1 MSLFVEYRGD
11 DSIVMNCSLPKVG
24 SIGMVAEEKGIFY
37 KVKFPYRCFDELVK
51 KEELIVT
58 LVKSQFVDTD
68 LFLLDKLNEWAEKE
82 TEKMFDKLMD
92 FMQKHGNDKE
102 KIEDIFGEELSEK
115 MFDFYKKINKKR
127 LTILKKCDIL

>member
-11 DSIVMNCSLPKVG
+11 DSIIVSYPLPKAG
-24 SIGMVAEEKGIFY
+24 SIGMVVEEKGVFY
-37 KVKFPYRCFDELVK
+37 KVKFPHRCFDEIVK

-82 TEKMFDKLMD
+82 TQKMFDKLMK
-92 FMQKHGNDKE
+92 FMQEHGSDKE
-102 KIEDIFGEELSEK
+102 KIKEIFGEELSEK
-115 MFDFYKKINKKR
+115 MFDFYEKNK
-127 LTILKKCDIL
+127 

>member
-1 MSLFVEYRGD
+1 MSLFVEYHGD
-11 DSIVMNCSLPKVG
+11 DSIVMNCPLPIVG

-115 MFDFYKKINKKR
+115 MFDFYKKNK
-127 LTILKKCDIL
+127 

>member
-11 DSIVMNCSLPKVG
+11 DSIIVSYPLPKAG
-24 SIGMVAEEKGIFY
+24 SIGMVVEEKGVFY
-37 KVKFPYRCFDELVK
+37 KVKFPHRCFDEIVK

-82 TEKMFDKLMD
+82 TEKMFDKLMK
-92 FMQKHGNDKE
+92 FMQEHGNDKE
-102 KIEDIFGEELSEK
+102 KIKEIFGKELSEK
-115 MFDFYKKINKKR
+115 MFDFYEKNK
-127 LTILKKCDIL
+127 

>member
-11 DSIVMNCSLPKVG
+11 DSIIVSYPLPKAG
-24 SIGMVAEEKGIFY
+24 SIGMVVEEKGVFY
-37 KVKFPYRCFDELVK
+37 KVKFPHRCFDEIVK

-82 TEKMFDKLMD
+82 TEKMFDKLMK
-92 FMQKHGNDKE
+92 FMQEHGSDKE
-102 KIEDIFGEELSEK
+102 KIKEIFGEELSEK
-115 MFDFYKKINKKR
+115 MFDFYEKNK
-127 LTILKKCDIL
+127 

>member
-11 DSIVMNCSLPKVG
+11 DSIIVSYPLPKAG
-24 SIGMVAEEKGIFY
+24 SIGMVVEEKGVFY
-37 KVKFPYRCFDELVK
+37 KVKFPHRCFDEIVK

-82 TEKMFDKLMD
+82 TQKMFDKLMK
-92 FMQKHGNDKE
+92 FMQEYGSDKE
-102 KIEDIFGEELSEK
+102 KIKEIFGEELSEK
-115 MFDFYKKINKKR
+115 MFDFYEKNK
-127 LTILKKCDIL
+127 

>member
-11 DSIVMNCSLPKVG
+11 DSIVANYPLPKVG
-24 SIGMVAEEKGIFY
+24 SIGMIVEEKGVFY
-37 KVKFPYRCFDELVK
+37 KVKFPYRCFDEIVK

-82 TEKMFDKLMD
+82 TEKMFDKLMG
-92 FMQKHGNDKE
+92 FMQEHGSDKE
-102 KIEDIFGEELSEK
+102 EIKEIFGEELSKK
-115 MFDFYKKINKKR
+115 MFDFYEKNK
-127 LTILKKCDIL
+127 

>member
-1 MSLFVEYRGD
+1 M
-11 DSIVMNCSLPKVG
+11 
-24 SIGMVAEEKGIFY
+24 
-37 KVKFPYRCFDELVK
+37 KFPYRCFDELVK

>member
-11 DSIVMNCSLPKVG
+11 DSVVASYPLPKAG
-24 SIGMVAEEKGIFY
+24 SIGMVVEEKGVFY
-37 KVKFPYRCFDELVK
+37 KVKFPYRCFDEIVK
-51 KEELIVT
+51 KEELTVT
-58 LVKSQFVDTD
+58 LVRSQFVDTD

-115 MFDFYKKINKKR
+115 MFDFYKKNK
-127 LTILKKCDIL
+127 

>member
-11 DSIVMNCSLPKVG
+11 DSIVMNCPLPKVG

-37 KVKFPYRCFDELVK
+37 KVKFPYRCFDEPVK

-102 KIEDIFGEELSEK
+102 KIKDIFGEELSEK
-115 MFDFYKKINKKR
+115 MFDFYKKNK
-127 LTILKKCDIL
+127 